1 MALTHAYIRATK
13 GTEKP
18 DAASPTT
25 LLQKVNDARRASEP
39 GLPPGDEGQP
49 RGDAAAPPA
58 APDAAADDDDPGAA
72 GVKPLH
78 RSSLLA
84 AFKDPT

>member
-58 APDAAADDDDPGAA
+58 ALPSRS
-72 GVKPLH
+72 H
-78 RSSLLA
+78 RCSRPIPRARARRSRR
-84 AFKDPT
+84 